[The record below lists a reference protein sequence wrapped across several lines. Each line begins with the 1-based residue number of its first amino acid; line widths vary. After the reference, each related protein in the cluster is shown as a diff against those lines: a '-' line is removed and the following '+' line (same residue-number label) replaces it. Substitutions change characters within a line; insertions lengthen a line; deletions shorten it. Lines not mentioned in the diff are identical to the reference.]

1 MPKTGTQIVSA
12 QVPVGTLEQLRTL
25 ADEADRTLS
34 AEIRRALNEH
44 LERERGRQ
52 VAA

>member
-1 MPKTGTQIVSA
+1 MANTETRVTSVQI
-12 QVPVGTLEQLRTL
+12 PVGTLEQLKTL

-44 LERERGRQ
+44 LERERR